1 MVIFVYAQEAQ
12 QEASGS
18 KTQAISQPAPQTAA
32 TPGAKES
39 TPVVMVE
46 TDKKVLELTSKVVE
60 AAKVSLI
67 DKLFGNA
74 APTLGI
80 SGLNQFG
87 YEIFTAPRASELEPL
102 ITGAVGSDYIL
113 GPEDSII
120 IDLWGKINQHYDL
133 SIDRDGKIVVPELGT
148 IYLWGKT
155 FDQAKELIK
164 ESIDKNYT
172 NVYFN
177 VSLGKL
183 RNISVFVLGEVKNPG
198 VYNFNS
204 LSTILYALFKAG
216 GPTYTGSL
224 RNILLIRDK
233 KFKVTLDLYDLLTR
247 GDSSANE
254 RLQSGDTVFVPPIGK
269 VAAISGNIK
278 RPGIYELKGSATLTE
293 LIDMAGGVTPAAYL
307 QHIQLVRIDEFKQ
320 KIVEDM
326 EFKNFTEIQ
335 KKANEITIKDGD
347 LILIAGIPPFKH
359 NFVTIIGNVE
369 RPGEYGFFDQM
380 KLSNLIKQAK
390 GILPETYM
398 ERGEILRFKS
408 DYTRVPIPFNLD
420 AVLRGGPDD
429 LMLREWDIVRIYST
443 YEIFPLPKVNITGE
457 VNKPGTYR
465 YTDGMFISDLIFSAK
480 ELKDSAS
487 LTNAELFRW
496 NFKKGKLPEVITLDL
511 TPIIVDKDKTKD
523 ILLEKDDY
531 LFIRPKVELLE
542 RRTVTVSGEFKFPGI
557 YAITKGETLSSIIKR
572 AGGFTNQAF
581 PEGAIFSRESVRGL
595 QQSMIDKL
603 IKAQERA
610 ILEEEAFLVT
620 SILSDQEKE
629 LRTRALEYQRKALN
643 IMASRTPKGRVI
655 IDLQVIING
664 KSDILLEKNDSITV
678 PSLPDWVLVTGA
690 VYNPESVA
698 FVPGKTRDYYL
709 RAVGGPTKLADNNDI
724 YVIKASGR
732 VESSSTGYGNIAQ
745 GDIIVVPENDKLDY
759 SNTKKR

>member
-1 MVIFVYAQEAQ
+1 MTIFAHAQEAQ

-18 KTQAISQPAPQTAA
+18 KTQAISQPAPQAQPA
-32 TPGAKES
+32 SGVKENA
-39 TPVVMVE
+39 PVITIE
-46 TDKKVLELTSKVVE
+46 TDKKVAELTSKVIE
-60 AAKVSLI
+60 SAKISLI

-74 APTLGI
+74 DPTLGI

-87 YEIFTAPRASELEPL
+87 YEIFTVPRASELEPL
-102 ITGAVGSDYIL
+102 ISGAVGPDYLL
-113 GPEDSII
+113 GPEDNII

-133 SIDRDGKIVVPELGT
+133 SVDRDGKIVIPELGT
-148 IYLWGKT
+148 IYVWGKT
-155 FDQAKELIK
+155 FDQAKDLLK

-177 VSLGKL
+177 LSLGKL

-204 LSTILYALFKAG
+204 LSTILYALFRAG

-224 RNILLIRDK
+224 RNIYLIRDK
-233 KFKVTLDLYDLLTR
+233 KFKVTFDLYDLLTK
-247 GDSSANE
+247 GDSTSNE
-254 RLQSGDTVFVPPIGK
+254 RLQAGDTVFIPPIGK

-278 RPGIYELKGSATLTE
+278 RPGIYELKGTATLAE
-293 LIDMAGGVTPAAYL
+293 LIDMAGDVTPAAYL
-307 QHIQLVRIDEFKQ
+307 QHIQLVRIDEYKQ
-320 KIVEDM
+320 KVVEDL
-326 EFKNFTEIQ
+326 EFKNFAEIQ
-335 KKANEITIKDGD
+335 KKANEIIIKDGD

-359 NFVTIIGNVE
+359 NFVTIVGNVI
-369 RPGEYGFFDQM
+369 RPGEYGIFDQM
-380 KLSNLIKQAK
+380 KVSNLIKQAN

-408 DYTRVPIPFNLD
+408 DYTRIPISFNVD

-429 LMLREWDIVRIYST
+429 LILQEWDIVRIYST
-443 YEIFPLPKVNITGE
+443 YEIFPLPKVTIAGE

-465 YTDGMFISDLIFSAK
+465 YTDGMFISDLLFAAK
-480 ELKDSAS
+480 ELKDLAS

-496 NFKKGKLPEVITLDL
+496 NFKKGKPPEIITLDL

-523 ILLEKDDY
+523 ILLEKGDY
-531 LFIRPKVELLE
+531 LFIRPKIDLLE
-542 RRTVTVSGEFKFPGI
+542 SRTVTVSGEFKFPGI
-557 YAITKGETLSSIIKR
+557 YAITRGETLSSLIKR
-572 AGGFTNQAF
+572 AGGFSNQAF
-581 PEGAIFSRESVRGL
+581 LEGAIFSRESVKGL

-655 IDLQVIING
+655 IDLQAIING

-678 PSLPDWVLVTGA
+678 PSVPDWVLVTGT

-709 RAVGGPTKLADNNDI
+709 KAVGGPTKLADADDI
-724 YVIKASGR
+724 YIIKASGR
-732 VESSSTGYGNIAQ
+732 VESSSTGYGNISQ
-745 GDIIVVPENDKLDY
+745 GDIIVVPENDY